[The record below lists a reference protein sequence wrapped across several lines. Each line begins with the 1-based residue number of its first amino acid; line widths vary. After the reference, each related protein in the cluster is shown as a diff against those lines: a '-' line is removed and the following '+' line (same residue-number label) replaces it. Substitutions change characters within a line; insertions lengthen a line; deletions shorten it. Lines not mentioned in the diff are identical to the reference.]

1 MDEPCI
7 DNMESMKPEIEE
19 NKIAQKKTAE
29 ERIIEAKII
38 VPGITET
45 RIVDAGS
52 PKPRINPGIMGTPAR
67 FIFAAMLFIAAG
79 VLLQAR
85 SRYEVH
91 PPRQPL
97 AAFPAT
103 LGPWS
108 GTDIPIPQ
116 DVLAILGR
124 GEFLN
129 RNYRAADSD
138 RNPNAELFIA
148 YYASQRTGET
158 PHSPQH
164 CLPGAGFTPI
174 ANDTIFLSYPG
185 HAPFPANRYIV
196 RKGDSRKLVLYW
208 FWAHDRG
215 IASEYWAKYY
225 LIRDSIKMN
234 RSDGAMVRVILD
246 MDPGESPATAEERA
260 QPFVAQILPLLDQY
274 IPR

>member
-1 MDEPCI
+1 MDRPCI
-7 DNMESMKPEIEE
+7 DNMESINPETVERE
-19 NKIAQKKTAE
+19 SAE
-29 ERIIEAKII
+29 KRIIETRII
-38 VPGITET
+38 VPDVAET
-45 RIVDAGS
+45 RIVESGTT
-52 PKPRINPGIMGTPAR
+52 KPRVMSNAAR
-67 FIFAAMLFIAAG
+67 FIFAATLFIAAG
-79 VLLQAR
+79 ALLQAR
-85 SRYEVH
+85 SRYEIH
-91 PPRQPL
+91 PPRLPL
-97 AAFPAT
+97 PDFPRT
-103 LGPWS
+103 LGPWT
-108 GTDIPIPQ
+108 GTDIPISP

-129 RNYRAADSD
+129 RNYRTADSD
-138 RNPNAELFIA
+138 SDPNAELFIA

-196 RKGDSRKLVLYW
+196 RKADSRKLVLYW

-225 LIRDSIKMN
+225 LIHDSIKLN
-234 RSDGAMVRVILD
+234 RSDGAMVRVIID
-246 MDPGESPATAEERA
+246 MNTGETPAAAEERA
-260 QPFVAQILPLLDQY
+260 LPFVSQILPRLDQY